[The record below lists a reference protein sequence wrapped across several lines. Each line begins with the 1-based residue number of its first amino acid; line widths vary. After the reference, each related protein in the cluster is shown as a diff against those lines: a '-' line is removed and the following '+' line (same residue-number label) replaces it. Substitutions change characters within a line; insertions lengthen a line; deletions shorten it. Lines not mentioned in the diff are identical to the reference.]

1 MIYLNVIKA
10 YSDVFKNICK
20 LFGYHTTLEDIW
32 VFLLFSHAF
41 RMKNLQEEKLQK
53 VKNESNLVNKFKL
66 FKP

>member
-53 VKNESNLVNKFKL
+53 VKK
-66 FKP
+66 